1 MGAFIKAG
9 NYVINLEQ
17 ITRVLYRLE
26 ESPQRKVHLSI
37 HFGERDVL
45 ELSGDIA
52 NELWETLKSRAEELD
67 STPPPTK
74 AKK

>member
-1 MGAFIKAG
+1 MGALIRAG

-26 ESPQRKVHLSI
+26 ESKERKAHLSV

-52 NELWETLKSRAEELD
+52 VELWEALKARAEELD
-67 STPPPTK
+67 SDPPKTK
-74 AKK
+74 K

>member
-1 MGAFIKAG
+1 LGALIKAG

-17 ITRVLYRLE
+17 ITRVLFRLE
-26 ESPQRKVHLSI
+26 ESKERKAHLSI

-52 NELWETLKSRAEELD
+52 TGLWETIKSRAEEVD
-67 STPPPTK
+67 SSPPKTK
-74 AKK
+74 K